1 MSARF
6 EDPPK
11 TVAAFLDWERRQ
23 ADRHEFIGGEVRL
36 MTGGTASHSRLVRN
50 LGNRL
55 NDTLGPRGC
64 EAFADSLKVVAAGQ
78 VHYSDVVATCEPVPG
93 DADVIGS
100 PVLIAEVLSPSTA
113 KLDTGRKWENYQTLP
128 GLAAY
133 LLVAQDRMRVELYT
147 RHDGGWLYRALLRPE
162 DRVEVPALGLSLP
175 LAALYDRVIPTETA
189 ST

>member
-1 MSARF
+1 MSARH
-6 EDPPK
+6 EDPPM
-11 TVAAFLDWERRQ
+11 TVSAFLDWERRQ
-23 ADRHEFIGGEVRL
+23 AERHEFIGGEVRL
-36 MTGGTASHSRLVRN
+36 MTGGTANHSRIVRN
-50 LGNRL
+50 LANRL
-55 NDTLGPRGC
+55 NDALDPRGC
-64 EAFADSLKVVAAGQ
+64 EAFADSLKVVAAEQ
-78 VHYSDVVATCEPVPG
+78 VHYPDVVATCESVPG

-175 LAALYDRVIPTETA
+175 LTAVYERVVPAGAAP
-189 ST
+189 